1 MKLRNITW
9 IFLIS
14 DLIFLL
20 ILSWIS
26 SSFITIRQEILLIIT
41 GSLLIINIAF
51 MWMREKSITGGLSKS
66 LKALNVELERSLSRQ
81 KLLEE
86 ALAVQRKEVENK
98 VEKRTEKLEA
108 VNRKLRQQ
116 IREHEKIE
124 ERLIK
129 SEEKYR
135 SFLESSE
142 DSIYMVD
149 RNGKYQYMNPRHMVR
164 LGIGNFYGLGYAD
177 CHQAADTHFFLECV
191 QHVYE
196 TGKPE
201 QHEHEYMGKWFLR
214 SMSPI
219 KDHLTKIVTYVIVI
233 SADIT
238 VRKKAEEINNENQR
252 LAYANKSKSEFLAN
266 MSHELRTP
274 LNSIIG
280 FTELLKQKFSG
291 DVNAKQERY
300 LENVLNSSKFLLNL
314 INDILDLS
322 KVEAG
327 KIELIIEKISVR
339 IVICETISLLKER
352 ASKNK
357 VVINTELDPELDFI
371 EADKQRIKQILFN
384 LLNNAIKFSKTE
396 GGTICVRTKRE
407 GTNAKISVSDTGI
420 GIKEENIGKL
430 FKEFE
435 QVSADISRNYGG
447 TGLGLAISKKL
458 VELHG
463 GRIWAESM
471 HGEGSTFTF
480 TLPVAR
486 EGHAD
491 GDDVVCRIEGQP

>member
-1 MKLRNITW
+1 MKLRNLTFI
-9 IFLIS
+9 IIIS
-14 DLIFLL
+14 ELIFLM

-26 SSFITIRQEILLIIT
+26 SSFVTIRQEILLILM
-41 GSLLIINIAF
+41 GSLLTINMAF
-51 MWMREKSITGGLSKS
+51 TWRREKNIISGLSQS
-66 LKALNVELERSLSRQ
+66 IRVHMVELERSSSRQ

-86 ALAVQRKEVENK
+86 ALSNQRKEVERK
-98 VEKRTEKLEA
+98 VGESTEKLEA
-108 VNRKLRQQ
+108 ENRKLRQE

-124 ERLIK
+124 ERLNK

-149 RNGKYQYMNPRHMVR
+149 RNGKYQYMNPKHLER
-164 LGIGNFYGLGYAD
+164 LGIGNFYGKGYGD
-177 CHQAADTHFFLECV
+177 CHQASDTDFFMESV
-191 QHVYE
+191 QRVYE

-214 SMSPI
+214 SLSPVN
-219 KDHLTKIVTYVIVI
+219 DHLTKLVTSVIVI

-238 VRKKAEEINNENQR
+238 IRKQAEEIHNENER
-252 LAYANKSKSEFLAN
+252 LAYANKAKSEFLAN

-280 FTELLKQKFSG
+280 FTELLRQKIAG
-291 DVNAKQERY
+291 DINVKQERY

-327 KIELIIEKISVR
+327 KIELIIEKISVPL
-339 IVICETISLLKER
+339 VICETISLLKER

-357 VVINTELDPELDFI
+357 VVMKKELDPELDFI

-384 LLNNAIKFSKTE
+384 LINNAIKFSKTE

-407 GTNAKISVSDTGI
+407 GNNAKISVSDTGI
-420 GIKEENIGKL
+420 GIRGEDLVKL

-435 QVSADISRNYGG
+435 QVNADITRNYGG

-463 GRIWAESM
+463 GRIWVESM
-471 HGEGSTFTF
+471 YGEGSTFAF
-480 TLPVAR
+480 TLPIAR
-486 EGHAD
+486 DEHAD
-491 GDDVVCRIEGQP
+491 GSELIRG